1 MSLDVA
7 DLPPDLQRE
16 HAEAAAR
23 AAVVA
28 GVRERME
35 AGRSKLDAIHAAAVA
50 AGRSE
55 SSVRRWLQR
64 TDEAETQGVSAVQAL
79 TDRPRSGRPPAAWS
93 PDAETAW
100 MIFRSLRERPENPTS
115 TSCWRLVAEIAALQ
129 GWAGV
134 PKEKEFH
141 RRWAKVGLI
150 ERVLATEGRIA
161 ALHDLLPHQTRT
173 VAGLRPLDWVNGDGY
188 DHHLFVTPPDGGD
201 PIRPCTWAWQD
212 VRTRKILAYRS
223 GLTETAELLRLSF
236 HDLVTEHGTPRHAL
250 MDNTRAASAK
260 SFAGASRRWRSDG
273 EDPPGVIRSLGVIP
287 HRTTVD
293 RTATGKGRGRGR
305 SKPVERS
312 FLDWGEEVDK
322 HPFAA
327 GAYVGRDVFS
337 KPENYGSRAL
347 EWEEFLAIVDDG
359 IRRLNARPGR
369 RTEACGGRLSFDQA
383 WAEEFAAVQPR
394 RLPAERTAILL
405 LAVESTKVKRSGVF
419 TLQAGSAPGQ
429 PRNQYHH
436 SDLVRVAEDARRAAR
451 AGRPIEA
458 RIVARFDPDDLHAGV
473 HVFDFAGKWLCYA
486 ECHLPV
492 GFADAEGAKK
502 YARLHRSRLRLT
514 EQERQAGENIADLL
528 ERYGVA
534 PPAKPLPP
542 NVVRMPTA
550 RKPDDAKRREVEE
563 RLARGLK
570 QTVNQ

>member
-1 MSLDVA
+1 MT
-7 DLPPDLQRE
+7 
-16 HAEAAAR
+16 AR
-23 AAVVA
+23 
-28 GVRERME
+28 
-35 AGRSKLDAIHAAAVA
+35 I
-50 AGRSE
+50 
-55 SSVRRWLQR
+55 RR
-64 TDEAETQGVSAVQAL
+64 
-79 TDRPRSGRPPAAWS
+79 
-93 PDAETAW
+93 
-100 MIFRSLRERPENPTS
+100 
-115 TSCWRLVAEIAALQ
+115 
-129 GWAGV
+129 
-134 PKEKEFH
+134 
-141 RRWAKVGLI
+141 
-150 ERVLATEGRIA
+150 
-161 ALHDLLPHQTRT
+161 
-173 VAGLRPLDWVNGDGY
+173 
-188 DHHLFVTPPDGGD
+188 
-201 PIRPCTWAWQD
+201 
-212 VRTRKILAYRS
+212 
-223 GLTETAELLRLSF
+223 
-236 HDLVTEHGTPRHAL
+236 
-250 MDNTRAASAK
+250 
-260 SFAGASRRWRSDG
+260 
-273 EDPPGVIRSLGVIP
+273 GVIRSLGVIP

-359 IRRLNARPGR
+359 IRRLNARAGR

-383 WAEEFAAVQPR
+383 WDEEFAAVQPR

-436 SDLVRVAEDARRAAR
+436 SDLVRVAEAARRAAQ
-451 AGRPIEA
+451 AGRPVEA

-502 YARLHRSRLRLT
+502 YARLHRSRLAPGR
-514 EQERQAGENIADLL
+514 AGEADRR
-528 ERYGVA
+528 EHRR
-534 PPAKPLPP
+534 PAGALRRRPAGESRLPP

-550 RKPDDAKRREVEE
+550 QPDDAKRREVEE
-563 RLARGLK
+563 RLAHGLK

>member
-1 MSLDVA
+1 MSLGVV

-35 AGRSKLDAIHAAAVA
+35 AGRSRLDAIHAAAVA

-64 TDEAETQGVSAVQAL
+64 TDEAEAQGVSAVQAL

-173 VAGLRPLDWVNGDGY
+173 VADLRPLDWVNGDGY

-236 HDLVTEHGTPRHAL
+236 HDLVTEYGTPRHAL

-273 EDPPGVIRSLGVIP
+273 EES
-287 HRTTVD
+287 
-293 RTATGKGRGRGR
+293 AGR
-305 SKPVERS
+305 
-312 FLDWGEEVDK
+312 
-322 HPFAA
+322 HP
-327 GAYVGRDVFS
+327 
-337 KPENYGSRAL
+337 
-347 EWEEFLAIVDDG
+347 
-359 IRRLNARPGR
+359 
-369 RTEACGGRLSFDQA
+369 
-383 WAEEFAAVQPR
+383 QPR
-394 RLPAERTAILL
+394 RHPAPHHGRPDRDRQGPRPRP
-405 LAVESTKVKRSGVF
+405 VE
-419 TLQAGSAPGQ
+419 
-429 PRNQYHH
+429 
-436 SDLVRVAEDARRAAR
+436 
-451 AGRPIEA
+451 AGRA
-458 RIVARFDPDDLHAGV
+458 VLS
-473 HVFDFAGKWLCYA
+473 
-486 ECHLPV
+486 
-492 GFADAEGAKK
+492 
-502 YARLHRSRLRLT
+502 RLGRGGRQAPRSRPAPTSAATSSASPRTTGPAPLSGRSSWPSWT
-514 EQERQAGENIADLL
+514 TASAG
-528 ERYGVA
+528 
-534 PPAKPLPP
+534 
-542 NVVRMPTA
+542 
-550 RKPDDAKRREVEE
+550 
-563 RLARGLK
+563 
-570 QTVNQ
+570 